1 MLKNVSYDQN
11 FLICNIF
18 IQNFLFCNTNLR
30 IEKKAMLK
38 NVSYDRH
45 ILVFI
50 HVHVYVV
57 V

>member
-1 MLKNVSYDQN
+1 MLNNVSYVQN

>member
-1 MLKNVSYDQN
+1 MLKNVSYVQN

-30 IEKKAMLK
+30 IEKKAMLE